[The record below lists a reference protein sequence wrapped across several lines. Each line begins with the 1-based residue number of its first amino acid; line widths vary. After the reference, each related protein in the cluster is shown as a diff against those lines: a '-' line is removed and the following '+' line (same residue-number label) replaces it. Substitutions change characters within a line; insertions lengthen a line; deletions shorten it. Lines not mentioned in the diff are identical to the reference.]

1 MILSVL
7 NDVGS
12 ISSIIGACISLILA
26 WIAYK
31 NRHILF
37 RRRKLANYKLS
48 IPTIKSSLESSLEI
62 IKKNLQKP
70 NEIRTDILQAAEELY
85 FHKKFYNI
93 KMRKEI
99 AELIKLVSDSILDS
113 EIEKLKSLLAKS
125 VVYCRYNDKVVKEE
139 MSINENA

>member
-1 MILSVL
+1 MILCTL

-12 ISSIIGACISLILA
+12 ISSIIGACISLVLA

-62 IKKNLQKP
+62 INKNLQKP
-70 NEIRTDILQAAEELY
+70 NEVRTEILQAAEELY

-99 AELIKLVSDSILDS
+99 SKLIKLVSDTIVVS
-113 EIEKLKSLLAKS
+113 EKEKLKSLLAKS
-125 VVYCRYNDKVVKEE
+125 IAYCRYNDKVVKEE
-139 MSINENA
+139 MSVNENV